1 MWRKVLQTCKRFFC
15 VIAAGLFI
23 GTGFMLPA
31 GLFAQTV
38 QMPEMPEISMPEMP
52 TISSPT
58 MDGKFYRPSIPKQL
72 QPKTNP
78 KASTSTD
85 NKSSSEAV
93 LSDATTTDDI
103 LLSLLTNSNL
113 LTAGDISGLYNSGS
127 FDTLSSLTGLNGIS
141 GSSYS
146 SSDLTTSLLLR
157 EILQKLND
165 LKIQQNSASAAEQE
179 VIAAKV
185 QDSATFKT
193 RNPSILRFKI
203 NNYSIKDSITE
214 EFFSEPE
221 ADGSFLLT
229 ADRKYFLNNKVCTE
243 TFYLLFKAVK
253 SNGNTTTFSVTPSIA
268 QGTENKN
275 SYVYKMCQLKD
286 ITAQKTGNLVVVH
299 YDDNGVAAD
308 LLLDIDK

>member
-1 MWRKVLQTCKRFFC
+1 MLICRKTFC
-15 VIAAGLFI
+15 VIAAAFFVNLC
-23 GTGFMLPA
+23 
-31 GLFAQTV
+31 LFAQAV
-38 QMPEMPEISMPEMP
+38 SMPEMP
-52 TISSPT
+52 TLSMPDMPSISSPT
-58 MDGKFYRPSIPKQL
+58 MDGKFYKPSVPKQL
-72 QPKTNP
+72 QSPTTSS
-78 KASTSTD
+78 ASTTTESKTSTD
-85 NKSSSEAV
+85 AV

-113 LTAGDISGLYNSGS
+113 LTAGDISGLYSSGS
-127 FDTLSSLTGLNGIS
+127 FDTLSSLTGLS
-141 GSSYS
+141 GLSSYS
-146 SSDLTTSLLLR
+146 YGTSTSDLTTSLLLR
-157 EILQKLND
+157 EILQKLNE
-165 LKIQQNSASAAEQE
+165 LKIEQNSASAAEQE

-185 QDSATFKT
+185 QDSETFKT

-203 NNYSIKDSITE
+203 NNYSIKDSITQ

-229 ADRKYFLNNKVCTE
+229 ADRKYFLNNKACTE

-253 SNGNTTTFSVTPSIA
+253 SNGSSTTFSVTPSIA

-275 SYVYKMCQLKD
+275 SYVYKLCQLKD
-286 ITAQKTGNLVVVH
+286 ITAEKTGNLVVVH

>member
-1 MWRKVLQTCKRFFC
+1 MQIYRKIFCAVAVFFF
-15 VIAAGLFI
+15 V
-23 GTGFMLPA
+23 TGV
-31 GLFAQTV
+31 FAQAIE
-38 QMPEMPEISMPEMP
+38 MPEMPTVSMPEMP

-58 MDGKFYRPSIPKQL
+58 MDGQFYKPSIPKQL
-72 QPKTNP
+72 QPQTKTN
-78 KASTSTD
+78 STTTTET
-85 NKSSSEAV
+85 KSSADAV

-113 LTAGDISGLYNSGS
+113 LTAGDISGLYSSGS
-127 FDTLSSLTGLNGIS
+127 FDTLSSLTGLS
-141 GSSYS
+141 GLSSYGTS
-146 SSDLTTSLLLR
+146 TSDLTTSLLLR

-165 LKIQQNSASAAEQE
+165 LKIEQNSASAAEQE

-185 QDSATFKT
+185 QDSETFKT

-203 NNYSIKDSITE
+203 NNYSIKDSITQ

-221 ADGSFLLT
+221 PDGSFLLT
-229 ADRKYFLNNKVCTE
+229 ADRKYFLNNRACTE

-253 SNGNTTTFSVTPSIA
+253 SNGSTTTFSVTPSIA

-286 ITAQKTGNLVVVH
+286 LTAEKTGNLVVIH
-299 YDDNGVAAD
+299 YDANGVQAD

>member
-1 MWRKVLQTCKRFFC
+1 MLICRKTFC
-15 VIAAGLFI
+15 VIAAAFFVNLC
-23 GTGFMLPA
+23 
-31 GLFAQTV
+31 LFAQAV
-38 QMPEMPEISMPEMP
+38 SMPEMP
-52 TISSPT
+52 TLSMPDMPSISSPT
-58 MDGKFYRPSIPKQL
+58 MDGKFYKPSVPKQL
-72 QPKTNP
+72 QSTTTSS
-78 KASTSTD
+78 ASTTTESKTSTD
-85 NKSSSEAV
+85 AV

-113 LTAGDISGLYNSGS
+113 LTAGDISGLYSSGS
-127 FDTLSSLTGLNGIS
+127 FDTLSSLTGLS
-141 GSSYS
+141 GLSSYS
-146 SSDLTTSLLLR
+146 YGTSTSDLTTSLLLR
-157 EILQKLND
+157 EILQKLNE

-185 QDSATFKT
+185 QDSETFKT

-203 NNYSIKDSITE
+203 NNYSIKDSITQ

-229 ADRKYFLNNKVCTE
+229 ADRKYFLNNKACTE

-253 SNGNTTTFSVTPSIA
+253 SNGSSTTFSVTPSIA

-275 SYVYKMCQLKD
+275 SYVYKLCQLKD
-286 ITAQKTGNLVVVH
+286 ITAEKTGNLVVVH

>member
-1 MWRKVLQTCKRFFC
+1 MQICKRAFC
-15 VIAAGLFI
+15 FIAAVFLVQTVIAQAI
-23 GTGFMLPA
+23 S
-31 GLFAQTV
+31 
-38 QMPEMPEISMPEMP
+38 MPEMPTISMPEMP

-58 MDGKFYRPSIPKQL
+58 MDGKFYKPSIPKQL
-72 QPKTNP
+72 QP
-78 KASTSTD
+78 STSTGSTSTAET
-85 NKSSSEAV
+85 KTSGEAV

-127 FDTLSSLTGLNGIS
+127 FDTLSSLTGLS
-141 GSSYS
+141 GLSSNTS
-146 SSDLTTSLLLR
+146 STSDLTTSLLLR

-179 VIAAKV
+179 VYAAKA
-185 QDSATFKT
+185 QDSETFKT
-193 RNPSILRFKI
+193 RNPSILRFRI

-229 ADRKYFLNNKVCTE
+229 ADRKYFLNNRACTE

-253 SNGNTTTFSVTPSIA
+253 SNGSTTTFSVTPSIA

-286 ITAQKTGNLVVVH
+286 ITASKTGNLVVVH

>member
-1 MWRKVLQTCKRFFC
+1 MQICKRIFC
-15 VIAAGLFI
+15 AVVIACL
-23 GTGFMLPA
+23 LPA
-31 GLFAQTV
+31 LALAQAIE
-38 QMPEMPEISMPEMP
+38 MPEMPSVSMPEMP

-58 MDGKFYRPSIPKQL
+58 MDGKFYRPSIPKQM
-72 QPKTNP
+72 QQQ
-78 KASTSTD
+78 STSTSTTTTES
-85 NKSSSEAV
+85 KSSTDTV
-93 LSDATTTDDI
+93 LSDATTSEDI

-127 FDTLSSLTGLNGIS
+127 FDTLSSLTGLS
-141 GSSYS
+141 GLSSSGYS
-146 SSDLTTSLLLR
+146 TSDLTTSLLLR

-165 LKIQQNSASAAEQE
+165 LKVEQNSASAAQQE
-179 VIAAKV
+179 VYAAKV
-185 QDSATFKT
+185 QDSEIFKT

-203 NNYSIKDSITE
+203 NNYSIKDSITQ

-229 ADRKYFLNNKVCTE
+229 ADRKYFLNNRACTE

-253 SNGNTTTFSVTPSIA
+253 SNGSTTTFSVTPSIA

-275 SYVYKMCQLKD
+275 SYVYKLCQLKD
-286 ITAQKTGNLVVVH
+286 ITAEKTGNLVVVH
-299 YDDNGVAAD
+299 YDDNGVTAD

>member
-1 MWRKVLQTCKRFFC
+1 MWRKVLQICRKSLC
-15 VIAAGLFI
+15 VIAAAFLVQ
-23 GTGFMLPA
+23 TA
-31 GLFAQTV
+31 VFAQAME
-38 QMPEMPEISMPEMP
+38 MPEMPSITMPEMP

-58 MDGKFYRPSIPKQL
+58 MDGKFYRPSVPKQM
-72 QPKTNP
+72 QQATTSN
-78 KASTSTD
+78 STTTTETKKSTD
-85 NKSSSEAV
+85 AV

-127 FDTLSSLTGLNGIS
+127 FDTLSSLTSLSGLSSS
-141 GSSYS
+141 GYS
-146 SSDLTTSLLLR
+146 TSDLTTSLLLR

-165 LKIQQNSASAAEQE
+165 LKVEQNSASAAQQE
-179 VIAAKV
+179 VYAAKQ
-185 QDSATFKT
+185 QDSETFKT

-203 NNYSIKDSITE
+203 NNYSIKDSITQ

-221 ADGSFLLT
+221 PDGSFLLT
-229 ADRKYFLNNKVCTE
+229 ADRKYFLNNRACTE

-253 SNGNTTTFSVTPSIA
+253 SNGSTTTFSVTPSIA

-286 ITAQKTGNLVVVH
+286 ITAEKTGNLVVVH
-299 YDDNGVAAD
+299 YDDNGVQAD

>member
-1 MWRKVLQTCKRFFC
+1 MWRKVLQICKRIIC
-15 VIAAGLFI
+15 AAAVTCLMSAFV
-23 GTGFMLPA
+23 
-31 GLFAQTV
+31 FAQSIE
-38 QMPEMPEISMPEMP
+38 MPEMPSVSMPEMP

-58 MDGKFYRPSIPKQL
+58 MDGKFYRPSVPKQL
-72 QPKTNP
+72 QPQTTTTNT
-78 KASTSTD
+78 TSTES
-85 NKSSSEAV
+85 KATAEAV

-113 LTAGDISGLYNSGS
+113 LTAGDISGLYSSGS
-127 FDTLSSLTGLNGIS
+127 FNTLSSLSGLS
-141 GSSYS
+141 GLSSSGYS

-165 LKIQQNSASAAEQE
+165 LKIEQNSASPAEQE

-185 QDSATFKT
+185 QDSETFKT

-221 ADGSFLLT
+221 PDGSFLLT
-229 ADRKYFLNNKVCTE
+229 ADRKYFLNNKACTE

-253 SNGNTTTFSVTPSIA
+253 SNGSMTTFSVTPSIA

-286 ITAQKTGNLVVVH
+286 ITAEKTGNLVVVH
-299 YDDNGVAAD
+299 YDDNGIQAD

>member
-1 MWRKVLQTCKRFFC
+1 MQICRKNLMVVAVLFF
-15 VIAAGLFI
+15 AAGLI
-23 GTGFMLPA
+23 
-31 GLFAQTV
+31 AQTTSPTID
-38 QMPEMPEISMPEMP
+38 MPEMPAISSPEMP

-58 MDGKFYRPSIPKQL
+58 MDGKFYRPSIPQQK
-72 QPKTNP
+72 KTTAAT
-78 KASTSTD
+78 KSTASAETKTSAET
-85 NKSSSEAV
+85 V

-113 LTAGDISGLYNSGS
+113 LTAGDLSGLYNSGS
-127 FDTLSSLTGLNGIS
+127 FDTLSSLSGLS
-141 GSSYS
+141 GLSSSGYS

-165 LKIQQNSASAAEQE
+165 LKIEQNSASAAQQE
-179 VIAAKV
+179 VNAAKI
-185 QDSATFKT
+185 QDSETFKT

-203 NNYSIKDSITE
+203 NNYSIKDSIIE

-229 ADRKYFLNNKVCTE
+229 ADRKYFLNNRACTE

-253 SNGNTTTFSVTPSIA
+253 SNGSSTTFSVTPSIA

-275 SYVYKMCQLKD
+275 SYVYKLCQLKD
-286 ITAQKTGNLVVVH
+286 ITAEKTGNLVVVH
-299 YDDNGVAAD
+299 YDNNGVAAD

>member
-1 MWRKVLQTCKRFFC
+1 MQICKRIFC
-15 VIAAGLFI
+15 AAAIACLI
-23 GTGFMLPA
+23 QSLV
-31 GLFAQTV
+31 FAQAIE
-38 QMPEMPEISMPEMP
+38 MPEMPSVSMPEMP

-58 MDGKFYRPSIPKQL
+58 MDGKFYKPSVPKQM
-72 QPKTNP
+72 QQQNKSS
-78 KASTSTD
+78 STSPTD
-85 NKSSSEAV
+85 TKKSSEAV
-93 LSDATTTDDI
+93 LSDATTSEDI

-127 FDTLSSLTGLNGIS
+127 FDTLSSLTSLNGLGTS
-141 GSSYS
+141 TYNT
-146 SSDLTTSLLLR
+146 SDLTTSLLLR

-165 LKIQQNSASAAEQE
+165 LKIEQNSASAAQQE
-179 VIAAKV
+179 VYAAKV
-185 QDSATFKT
+185 QDSETFKT

-203 NNYSIKDSITE
+203 NNYSIKDSITQ

-229 ADRKYFLNNKVCTE
+229 ADRKYFLNNKACTE

-253 SNGNTTTFSVTPSIA
+253 SNGSTTTFSVTPSIA

-275 SYVYKMCQLKD
+275 SYVYKLCQLKD
-286 ITAQKTGNLVVVH
+286 ITAEKTGNLVVVH

>member
-1 MWRKVLQTCKRFFC
+1 MLICRKNFC
-15 VIAAGLFI
+15 VIAAVFFVNLC
-23 GTGFMLPA
+23 
-31 GLFAQTV
+31 LFAQAV
-38 QMPEMPEISMPEMP
+38 SMPEMP
-52 TISSPT
+52 TLSMPDMPSISSPT
-58 MDGKFYRPSIPKQL
+58 MDGKFYKPSVPKQL
-72 QPKTNP
+72 QSTTTSN
-78 KASTSTD
+78 ASTSTESKTSTD
-85 NKSSSEAV
+85 AV

-113 LTAGDISGLYNSGS
+113 LTAGDISGLYSSGS
-127 FDTLSSLTGLNGIS
+127 FDTLSSLTGLS
-141 GSSYS
+141 GLSSYS
-146 SSDLTTSLLLR
+146 YGTSTSDLTTSLLLR
-157 EILQKLND
+157 EILQKLNE
-165 LKIQQNSASAAEQE
+165 LKIEQNSASAAEQE

-185 QDSATFKT
+185 QDSETFKT

-203 NNYSIKDSITE
+203 NNYSIKDSITQ

-229 ADRKYFLNNKVCTE
+229 ADRKYFLNNKACTE

-253 SNGNTTTFSVTPSIA
+253 SNGSSTTFSVTPSIA

-275 SYVYKMCQLKD
+275 SYVYKLCQLKD
-286 ITAQKTGNLVVVH
+286 ITAEKTGNLVVVH